1 MRLTHPIVSYE
12 DLKGDYSKKPATKLR
27 QGKKGDLVF
36 SQETTRSRQLRE
48 RVLDLLEEHK
58 DTLLQIEEA
67 MVNYNQQFIRD
78 FPPIGLMTLKRKT
91 GRGEHEYLNARVM
104 YPLMNDKTLDI
115 RLHLGKKSDYPNLDD
130 NEQQKFIQDKLRI
143 LLEEYL
149 KGVDSK

>member
-1 MRLTHPIVSYE
+1 
-12 DLKGDYSKKPATKLR
+12 
-27 QGKKGDLVF
+27 
-36 SQETTRSRQLRE
+36 
-48 RVLDLLEEHK
+48 LDLLEEHK